1 MKRVDEVMEGMKQSV
16 SVTVEKALIEWIDK
30 QVSSQ
35 KYRNRSHL
43 VELALLSFK
52 EAEFTKD

>member
-1 MKRVDEVMEGMKQSV
+1 MEGMKQSV
-16 SVTVEKALIEWIDK
+16 SVTVDKDLVAWIDK

-43 VELALLSFK
+43 VELALLRFR

>member
-1 MKRVDEVMEGMKQSV
+1 MEGMKQSV
-16 SVTVEKALIEWIDK
+16 SITVEKALLEWIDK